1 MNIRLCA
8 YMISFLSYSSTT
20 HVKWGSFCRT
30 GHVCVCAN
38 TFALFV
44 TCIKSVHWPPIAGK
58 EKLCLVQKCIFLSDE
73 CELKGEEQIC

>member
-1 MNIRLCA
+1 M
-8 YMISFLSYSSTT
+8 
-20 HVKWGSFCRT
+20 
-30 GHVCVCAN
+30 CVCAN